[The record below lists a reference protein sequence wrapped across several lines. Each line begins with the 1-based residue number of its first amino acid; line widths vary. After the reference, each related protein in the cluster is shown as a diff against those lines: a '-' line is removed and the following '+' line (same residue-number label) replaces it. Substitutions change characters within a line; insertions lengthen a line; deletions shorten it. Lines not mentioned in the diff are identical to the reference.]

1 MANPSTIW
9 AQLAMPNPPAGSV
22 PFVLSDGITISTDVS
37 NFSYSN
43 VTLDLT
49 LTNGFV
55 PDAALNIGQPSP
67 VTTNHIVGSVTLAA
81 GTSSVVVNCALLRT
95 GAKVF
100 IQRRATDTTATQ
112 LGVVVTAVG
121 QFTINAN
128 ANATA
133 AVNIDYWVVNTNI
146 QSS

>member
-22 PFVLSDGITISTDVS
+22 PFVLSDGATISTDVL

-43 VTLDLT
+43 VTQDLT
-49 LTNGFV
+49 VTNGIV
-55 PDAALNIGQPSP
+55 PDSFSNTGQPSP
-67 VTTNHIVGSVTLAA
+67 VTVNHLIGTVTMGA
-81 GTSSVVVNCALLRT
+81 GTASLVVMASLLRA

-100 IQRRATDTTATQ
+100 LQRRNTDTTAVQISTTSI
-112 LGVVVTAVG
+112 GVGT
-121 QFTINAN
+121 FTITAN

-133 AVNIDYWVVNTNI
+133 AINIDYWVINTNL
-146 QSS
+146 QAS